1 LNPIRGSSRR
11 LIKVCNEFLAKNF
24 LGDRIKKAEMGGA
37 CVAPWWEG
45 KCVEGLG
52 RKTKN
57 LAVWIT

>member
-1 LNPIRGSSRR
+1 M
-11 LIKVCNEFLAKNF
+11 CNEFLAKNF